1 MLHRRSSPQRGG
13 RADEFRPTANQD
25 EGRNRERGEQQDEAE
40 RETPGDV
47 ATLSNPS
54 LERIAT
60 SPSS

>member
-1 MLHRRSSPQRGG
+1 MDTASSDSTRKAPS
-13 RADEFRPTANQD
+13 
-25 EGRNRERGEQQDEAE
+25 RNRERGEQQDEAE